1 MNNSG
6 LFKALLGVSVVL
18 AMQSC
23 NLPTNTPTPA
33 ADASSADSG
42 SAPASSG
49 VDACTNDLY
58 PVVNGA
64 AWNYSVSGVA
74 TDTFT
79 HSIKDVRADGF
90 TDQDVFA
97 SGVTRTGEWKCQ
109 DGALIALSPLTGPS
123 GAVTAN
129 NLTAN
134 YTTTD
139 MSGVTLPAHVKAG
152 DTWTQGFNIEGTQ
165 SVGGQDVAAKGKV
178 NFNCTAGATESTT
191 VAAGAFNAQ
200 RVDCKINLDISV
212 SLGGLQVPT
221 SFAGDTTLWYAP
233 GVGLVKMD
241 GSIPNIGSTSIELT
255 AYNIP

>member
-6 LFKALLGVSVVL
+6 LLKALLGVSLVL
-18 AMQSC
+18 TMQAC
-23 NLPTNTPTPA
+23 NLPSNTPTPT
-33 ADASSADSG
+33 ADTSSANAG
-42 SAPASSG
+42 PAPASSG
-49 VDACTNDLY
+49 ANACSNDLY

-64 AWNYSVSGVA
+64 AWNYSVSGMA

-79 HSIKDVRADGF
+79 HSIKDVTADGF

-109 DGALIALSPLTGPS
+109 NGALIALSPLTGPS

-134 YTTTD
+134 FTTTA
-139 MSGVTLPAHVKAG
+139 MSGVTLPANVKSG
-152 DTWTQGFNIEGTQ
+152 DTWTQDFNIEGTQ

-178 NFNCTAGATESTT
+178 AFECTAGATEPTA
-191 VAAGAFNAQ
+191 VAAGAFDSQ
-200 RVDCKINLDISV
+200 RVDCKINLDVAV

-221 SFAGDTTLWYAP
+221 SFAGNATMWYAP

-241 GSIPNIGSTSIELT
+241 GSIPNIGTTSIELT

>member
-6 LFKALLGVSVVL
+6 LLKAFLGVSLVL
-18 AMQSC
+18 ALQAC
-23 NLPTNTPTPA
+23 NLPSSTPTPT
-33 ADASSADSG
+33 ADTSSAGSG
-42 SAPASSG
+42 PAPASSG
-49 VDACTNDLY
+49 GDPCSNNLY

-64 AWNYSVSGVA
+64 AWNYSVSGAA

-79 HSIKDVRADGF
+79 HSIKDVTADGF

-109 DGALIALSPLTGPS
+109 DGALIALSPLSGPS

-129 NLTAN
+129 NLTADF
-134 YTTTD
+134 TTTD
-139 MSGVTLPAHVKAG
+139 MSGVTLPANVKSG
-152 DTWTQGFNIEGTQ
+152 DTWTQEFNIEGTQ

-178 NFNCTAGATESTT
+178 NFNCAAGATESTT
-191 VAAGAFNAQ
+191 VAAGAFDAQ

-212 SLGGLQVPT
+212 SIGGLQVPT
-221 SFAGDTTLWYAP
+221 SFAGDTTMWYAP

-241 GSIPNIGSTSIELT
+241 GSIPNIGTTSIELT